1 MHGKQS
7 PNPDLSRFDLES
19 GSVCSDAKTRREMDD
34 RPKLLLGR
42 VVGAQRLAK
51 MATLVLEW
59 FLKAHWFA
67 EPCAV
72 RISYLIG

>member
-1 MHGKQS
+1 
-7 PNPDLSRFDLES
+7 
-19 GSVCSDAKTRREMDD
+19 MDD

-51 MATLVLEW
+51 MATLLLEW
-59 FLKAHWFA
+59 FLTAHWLA